1 MPTHR
6 SDHPL
11 VSEQE
16 LVDTVARM
24 ELRLSKH
31 PSAGVQALFEKYR
44 ALVVRFEA
52 DLGASARDV
61 ALARASALML
71 VQEVA
76 RDESAG

>member
-1 MPTHR
+1 MTTHR
-6 SDHPL
+6 SDHL
-11 VSEQE
+11 VVSEQD

-24 ELRLSKH
+24 ELRLSTH
-31 PSAGVQALFEKYR
+31 PSAGVRSLFEKYR
-44 ALVVRFEA
+44 ALVERFEA

-76 RDESAG
+76 RNE